1 MIRTST
7 HILKYQTSK
16 KTSGLTQMFDMF
28 EHDLKLCLDSI
39 MENSFKI
46 DKFGSFSSGCIN
58 HKVWNQIVYKAAS
71 EILRSQISKANS
83 RRFKR
88 YQKIYAKAKSSCRR
102 KNFCSKKFSDLNL
115 KSIWKSKFFT
125 KPDMKNFSIILDQR
139 IVDFKNGNS
148 FDEFIKIKLPF
159 FQETKKRAVT
169 VCIPFKY
176 HKHSLRFS
184 DWNRKSSVMLLKK
197 NGKFFLKLF
206 YEKEEPFKKDTGISL
221 GLDQGYKKLLAV
233 SDGSVYG
240 QELFNLYSRI
250 SNKKQGSKAFK
261 KLLVCRNDLTKRAI
275 NQFFSEHHDLN
286 ELYIEDLKNVKTLSK
301 LGHKVMNKVQRWS
314 YRTIIDK
321 LESFCEE
328 NGILLT
334 KVNPAYTSQTCS
346 FCGTVDKTSRNGEV
360 YSCQHCGEILDADL
374 NAARNILKLG
384 IYGS

>member
-16 KTSGLTQMFDMF
+16 KSSDLNTMFELF
-28 EHDLKLCLDSI
+28 EHDLELCVDFIINNSCKLA
-39 MENSFKI
+39 
-46 DKFGSFSSGCIN
+46 KFGSFSSGKI
-58 HKVWNQIVYKAAS
+58 KLARWNQVVYKAAS
-71 EILRSQISKANS
+71 EIIRSQLSKSNS
-83 RRFKR
+83 KR
-88 YQKIYAKAKSSCRR
+88 YKHYQKVYAKAKVQGRR
-102 KNFCSKKFSDLNL
+102 TSFLSKKFSELSL
-115 KSIWKSKFFT
+115 KSIFKTKFFT
-125 KPDMKNFSIILDQR
+125 KPSLKNFSIVLDSR
-139 IVDFKNGNS
+139 FVDSQNGNS

-159 FQETKKRAVT
+159 FQEGKKRAVT
-169 VCIPFKY
+169 VCIPFKH

-184 DWNRKSSVMLLKK
+184 TWNRKSSVMLLKK

-206 YEKEEPFKKDTGISL
+206 YEKEEPLKRTTGTLI

-233 SDGSVYG
+233 SDGTFYG
-240 QELFNLYSRI
+240 NSLFDIYSRI
-250 SNKKQGSKAFK
+250 SNKVQDSKAFK
-261 KLLVCRNDLTKRAI
+261 KMLHFRTTETKRNI
-275 NQFFSEHHDLN
+275 NQFFSEHQDIK

-384 IYGS
+384 VYNP